1 MQSSL
6 INDLNGLTFK
16 VNNVDDLTKKLSILL
31 EDENLCKK
39 LGKKGRDY
47 VLKNFSKQ
55 DVFNSIKSLIL
66 N

>member
-1 MQSSL
+1 MVFQAYL
-6 INDLNGLTFK
+6 
-16 VNNVDDLTKKLSILL
+16 VDDLTKKLSMLL